1 MNKKQLTA
9 GLAALAVV
17 AASGWWWVQ
26 RSAAQTVEYRTAKIE
41 RGSLQ
46 ASVAASG
53 AVNPVALVT
62 VGTQVS
68 GQIRDLFVDFNS
80 EVKSGQLLA
89 QIDPESFEYRV
100 RSAQADV
107 DAARAAVLTAQANQI
122 AAQTQVSR
130 AQVDLTEAQRDLD
143 RKQSLVEKQFIAQ
156 SEADKARALVNT
168 SQEALKSVQAQV
180 GVAQA
185 NVKLALANVAQRD
198 AALAQARIDLER
210 TRITSPVNGIVIK
223 RTIERGQTVASS
235 LQAPELFIIAKNLS
249 DMQVDA
255 SIDESDVGRLK
266 VGQKATF
273 NVDAFPGQTFEGEI
287 RQVRKAAT
295 NVANVVTYV
304 AVIGFSNADGRLLPG
319 MTANVK
325 VVTDVRD
332 NVLKVPNAALRM
344 RIPGVEP
351 PDRADRPGSP
361 ASAPERN
368 PTAPEPVASAPVRN
382 SSSPGPAAS
391 GSGSG
396 SGPSASGAA
405 RSFTR
410 GRIYLQGTD
419 GKPKAFNVRLGV
431 SDGTSTELLLRPD
444 SPAAAELVEGA
455 DIVVGTKTGA
465 IAGAGAGA
473 GKPAAGPRPP
483 F

>member
-1 MNKKQLTA
+1 
-9 GLAALAVV
+9 
-17 AASGWWWVQ
+17 
-26 RSAAQTVEYRTAKIE
+26 
-41 RGSLQ
+41 
-46 ASVAASG
+46 
-53 AVNPVALVT
+53 
-62 VGTQVS
+62 
-68 GQIRDLFVDFNS
+68 
-80 EVKSGQLLA
+80 
-89 QIDPESFEYRV
+89 
-100 RSAQADV
+100 
-107 DAARAAVLTAQANQI
+107 
-122 AAQTQVSR
+122 
-130 AQVDLTEAQRDLD
+130 
-143 RKQSLVEKQFIAQ
+143 
-156 SEADKARALVNT
+156 
-168 SQEALKSVQAQV
+168 VQAQV

-325 VVTDVRD
+325 VVTDMRD
-332 NVLKVPNAALRM
+332 GVLKVPNAALRM

-351 PDRADRPGSP
+351 PERAEKPGP
-361 ASAPERN
+361 AASAPE
-368 PTAPEPVASAPVRN
+368 PTASAPVR
-382 SSSPGPAAS
+382 SAS
-391 GSGSG
+391 ESGRQGSAG
-396 SGPSASGAA
+396 SASGAGQST
-405 RSFTR
+405 RGDGGPRTFTR
-410 GRIYLQGTD
+410 GRIYLQGAD

-431 SDGTSTELLLRPD
+431 SDGTSTELLLRPE

-455 DIVVGTKTGA
+455 DVVVGTKSGPA
-465 IAGAGAGA
+465 AAS
-473 GKPAAGPRPP
+473 GKPSAGPRPP